1 MNVAELSPNPYYL
14 IEAMRRIGYTLET
27 ALADIFDNSIT
38 ANAKRI
44 SVQFRWNG
52 GTPWIAILDDGHGM
66 SRDVLLDAM
75 RFGGGQSPLVER
87 VAQDLGRF
95 GLGMKTASLSQCRV
109 MTVVS
114 KCAQEINACAW
125 DIDVLKKTEKWLPQF
140 PKLSQLRDIEN
151 LGSVFDWLDKSK
163 SGTAII
169 WQTMDNG
176 VSDEKH
182 FNAAMS
188 RAREHIEVVFHRFIA
203 GSSSH
208 RSVAMDFNCLA
219 VVPFNPFGLNHPARQ
234 ELTEE
239 RVKIQKAVITIQ
251 PYVLPHYSKISRQ
264 DYEKFGGDEGY
275 LHNQGFYVYRN
286 RRLILKGTWF
296 RLIPRTELTK
306 LIRVRVDIPNTLD
319 HLWHLD
325 IKKSQAT
332 PPKVVLD
339 ALQKIILKI
348 ECRGK
353 DVHKRRAAR
362 LADNLTYVWR
372 RTVADGNVC
381 YEINEEH
388 PLVKTLVADA
398 NGQIDNRKLAS
409 LRVISD
415 AFPRNTFYADTAD
428 DKTELVASA
437 EESQVFEAIRSL
449 IDALRNA
456 AIDDTAIKEQLSR
469 IELPISKEKLVE
481 LITERKQ
488 NG

>member
-1 MNVAELSPNPYYL
+1 MNVAELTPNPYYL

-27 ALADIFDNSIT
+27 ALADIIDNSIT

-52 GTPWIAILDDGHGM
+52 GNPWIAILDDGHGM
-66 SRDVLLDAM
+66 NHDVLLDAI
-75 RFGGGQSPLVER
+75 RFGGSQSPLAER

-95 GLGMKTASLSQCRV
+95 GLGMKTASLSQCRI
-109 MTVVS
+109 MTVIS
-114 KCAQEINACAW
+114 KCAKEINACAW

-140 PKLSQLRDIEN
+140 PKLSHLREAKN
-151 LGSVFDWLDKSK
+151 LGVVFDWLDSNK

-169 WQTMDNG
+169 WQAMDNG
-176 VSDEKH
+176 ASDDKH

-188 RAREHIEVVFHRFIA
+188 HAREHVEVVFHRFIA
-203 GSSSH
+203 NAPGH
-208 RSVAMDFNCLA
+208 RAIAMDFNGLA
-219 VVPFNPFGLNHPARQ
+219 LVSFNPFGLSHPARQ
-234 ELTEE
+234 ELPEE
-239 RVKIQKAVITIQ
+239 RVKIKKAVITIQ

-319 HLWHLD
+319 HLWQLD

-332 PPKVVLD
+332 PPKLVLD
-339 ALQKIILKI
+339 ALQKIIVKI

-362 LADNLTYVWR
+362 LADNVTYIWR
-372 RTVADGNVC
+372 RIVADGKVC

-398 NGQIDNRKLAS
+398 SGQIDSHKFAS
-409 LRVISD
+409 LRIISD
-415 AFPRNTFYADTAD
+415 SFPRNTFYADAAD
-428 DKTELVASA
+428 DKTELVSSA
-437 EESQVFEAIRSL
+437 EEAQVFDAIRALIESL
-449 IDALRNA
+449 RRADL
-456 AIDDTAIKEQLSR
+456 DTMAIKVNLSQ
-469 IELPISKEKLVE
+469 IELPISKEKLE
-481 LITERKQ
+481 ALINEEKQ
-488 NG
+488 SG